1 MLYYFNIEVEDSY
14 EDQIKK
20 RDYTGFV
27 SGESFLETTKNLELE
42 EKFEDRQ
49 SSVIS
54 ISLDIVAPD
63 NYLIVCDDDEELNS
77 TVKDLALGI
86 KENAIW

>member
-27 SGESFLETTKNLELE
+27 SGESFLEATKNLELE